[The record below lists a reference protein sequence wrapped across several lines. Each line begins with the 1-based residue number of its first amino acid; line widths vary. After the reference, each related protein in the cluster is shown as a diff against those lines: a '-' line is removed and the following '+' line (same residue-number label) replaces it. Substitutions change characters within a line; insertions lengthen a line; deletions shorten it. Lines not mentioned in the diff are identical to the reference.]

1 VPESQNQNT
10 PVVVTGDERR
20 HPAYRLLARACL
32 LLAELRRQNPPAETT
47 SKSEAAPPAA
57 DKEARDA

>member
-1 VPESQNQNT
+1 MPKNQNQLP

-20 HPAYRLLARACL
+20 QAAYRLLARACL
-32 LLAELRRQNPPAETT
+32 ALAELRRQNPPADAD
-47 SKSEAAPPAA
+47 SKPEAAPLAA